1 MFDAFDL
8 VAPVNAL
15 RNVQPDDAYVA
26 LGKKGMIVHVLRDR
40 KLNFDQIFLSL
51 ETFKRVK
58 YLFRRPGEL

>member
-40 KLNFDQIFLSL
+40 KLNFDQNFLALKLSS
-51 ETFKRVK
+51 V
-58 YLFRRPGEL
+58 